1 VQGPILVTGAA
12 GFVGSHLLDVLRPLG
27 LPIEGWR
34 RPDVP
39 VPFGTDL
46 TGVEWYDVE
55 LLDRA
60 AVDAAIER
68 LRPATIFHLAGA
80 AHVGQ
85 SWQAAASTLQ
95 VNVMGTHHLLEA
107 DRRLGLGARVLIPG
121 SATVYRET
129 EALLDEAA
137 PLAPQSP
144 YAVSKLAQESL
155 GVHAAREGQ
164 HVVVTRSFNHIGAR
178 QGPSFAAASFARQ
191 VALAESG
198 RGRPVLRVGNLA
210 PRRDLTDVRDTVRA
224 YVALVERGTSGV
236 VYNVCSGHA
245 LPIRELVEGL
255 VRRAQVRIEI
265 DVDPTLYRPHDAPL
279 VLGDATRL
287 RRDTG
292 WEPRV
297 PLDRTLDDLLA
308 YWRRAVEA
316 EPRPTAS

>member
-12 GFVGSHLLDVLRPLG
+12 GFVGSHLLEALRPLG

-34 RPDVP
+34 RPDTP

-46 TGVEWYDVE
+46 SGVTWHDVE
-55 LLDRA
+55 LLHRARVRA
-60 AVDAAIER
+60 AFER
-68 LRPATIFHLAGA
+68 LRPATVFHLAGA

-85 SWQAAASTLQ
+85 SWQAAASTLEI
-95 VNVMGTHHLLEA
+95 NVMGTHHLLEA
-107 DRRLGLGARVLIPG
+107 DRLLGLGARVLIPG
-121 SATVYRET
+121 SATVYRES
-129 EALLDEAA
+129 ESLLEESS

-155 GVHAAREGQ
+155 GVRAAREGQ

-178 QGPSFAAASFARQ
+178 QAPSFAAASFARQ

-198 RGRPVLRVGNLA
+198 RWRPVLRVGNLA
-210 PRRDLTDVRDTVRA
+210 SRRDLMDVRDTVRA
-224 YVALVERGTSGV
+224 YVALVERGASGT

-245 LPIRELVEGL
+245 LLIRELVEGL
-255 VRRAQVRIEI
+255 ACRARVRIEI
-265 DVDPTLYRPHDAPL
+265 EIDASLYRPHDAPL
-279 VLGDATRL
+279 VLGDASRL

-297 PLDRTLDDLLA
+297 PFDRTLDDLLA
-308 YWRRAVEA
+308 YWRRAVEQ
-316 EPRPTAS
+316 EPGPASA

>member
-12 GFVGSHLLDVLRPLG
+12 GFVGGHLLEALRPLG

-46 TGVEWYDVE
+46 SGVEWHDVE

-60 AVDAAIER
+60 AVEAAMER
-68 LRPATIFHLAGA
+68 LRPLSIFHLAGA

-95 VNVMGTHHLLEA
+95 VNVMGTHHVLEA

-121 SATVYRET
+121 SATVYREA
-129 EALLDEAA
+129 EVLLSESS

-155 GVHAAREGQ
+155 GVRAAREGQ
-164 HVVVTRSFNHIGAR
+164 HVVITRSFNHIGAR
-178 QGPSFAAASFARQ
+178 QSPSFAAASFARQ
-191 VALAESG
+191 VALAETG

-224 YVALVERGTSGV
+224 YVALLERGVRGA
-236 VYNVCSGHA
+236 VYNVCTGQA

-255 VRRAQVRIEI
+255 VRRARVRVEI
-265 DVDPTLYRPHDAPL
+265 DVDPALHRPHDAPL
-279 VLGDATRL
+279 VLGDASRL

-292 WEPRV
+292 WEPKV
-297 PLDRTLDDLLA
+297 PLERTLDDLLA

-316 EPRPTAS
+316 EPPSPAA

>member
-1 VQGPILVTGAA
+1 MRGPILVTGAA
-12 GFVGSHLLDVLRPLG
+12 GFVGGHLLDLLRPLG

-46 TGVEWYDVE
+46 SGVEWHDVE

-60 AVDAAIER
+60 AVHSALER

-80 AHVGQ
+80 AHVGE
-85 SWQAAASTLQ
+85 SWKAAAFTLE
-95 VNVMGTHHLLEA
+95 VNVMGTHHVLESA
-107 DRRLGLGARVLIPG
+107 RRLGLGARVLIPG
-121 SATVYRET
+121 SSTVYAEA
-129 EALLDEAA
+129 EALLSESS
-137 PLAPQSP
+137 PVAPQSP

-155 GVHAAREGQ
+155 GVRAAREGQ

-191 VALAESG
+191 VALAEAG
-198 RGRPVLRVGNLA
+198 RGHPVLRVGNLA
-210 PRRDLTDVRDTVRA
+210 PRRDLMDVRDTVRA
-224 YVALVERGTSGV
+224 YVALVERGSPGA
-236 VYNVCSGHA
+236 VYNVCSGRA

-255 VRRAQVRIEI
+255 VRRGQVRIDI
-265 DVDPTLYRPHDAPL
+265 DIDPALYRPHDAPL
-279 VLGDATRL
+279 VLGDASL
-287 RRDTG
+287 VKRDTG
-292 WEPRV
+292 WEPRI

-316 EPRPTAS
+316 EPRPTTH